1 MFSKEVR
8 CVPAKVSPMV
18 IEVDLKLWHTSRN
31 RQPPRRLGR
40 LRDAELNRQC
50 RILLKR
56 GVIRLSRA
64 SHHLH
69 AFLVP
74 KSNGEWRFVLDF
86 QGLNKATTNVERWPI
101 PNIGDMLRNIGD
113 KHPMYFCVMDL
124 TSGFY
129 QAPLAKESM
138 HLTAFITTMGCYEWT
153 RVPFLGGP
161 HGIGSR

>member
-18 IEVDLKLWHTSRN
+18 IEVDLKLWQTSRN

-50 RILLKR
+50 RILLER
-56 GVIRLSRA
+56 GVIRLSQA
-64 SHHLH
+64 SHHSH

-86 QGLNKATTNVERWPI
+86 QGLNLSH
-101 PNIGDMLRNIGD
+101 D
-113 KHPMYFCVMDL
+113 
-124 TSGFY
+124 
-129 QAPLAKESM
+129 
-138 HLTAFITTMGCYEWT
+138 
-153 RVPFLGGP
+153 
-161 HGIGSR
+161 